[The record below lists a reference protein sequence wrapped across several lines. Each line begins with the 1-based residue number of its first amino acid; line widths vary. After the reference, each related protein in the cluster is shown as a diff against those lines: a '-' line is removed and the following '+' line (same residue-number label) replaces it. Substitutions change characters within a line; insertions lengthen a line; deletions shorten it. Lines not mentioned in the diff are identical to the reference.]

1 MDGVMKAL
9 FGLMFVL
16 LLAAPAAAFMEG
28 GCGAGKCS
36 DCHHLTVDEASN
48 LLGGGVDRVLKVD
61 PAEMPG
67 IWAVE
72 VEKKQQKFPVYI
84 DYSKSYVVTGNII
97 RLADKKNLTQ
107 EQVALDN
114 RVDVTR
120 IPLKDALVLGDPQA
134 KTRVIVFTD
143 PECPFCRRLHA
154 ELKKVVAAD
163 PQIVFFIK
171 LFPLKMHPTAYT
183 VAKSI
188 ACNHSLE
195 LLEDSY
201 AGKPVPPPLC
211 TGQEVDDNL
220 ALAAQLGIHSTPTL
234 IFPDGSVRPG
244 YRSAADLLTL
254 LGSDKTVAGAETAPL
269 GQKP

>member
-1 MDGVMKAL
+1 MKAL

-36 DCHHLTVDEASN
+36 DCHSLSVDEAGK
-48 LLGGGVDRVLKVD
+48 LLGAGVDRVLKVD
-61 PAEMPG
+61 QADVPG
-67 IWAVE
+67 LWAVE
-72 VEKKQQKFPVYI
+72 VEKQNQKFPVYI
-84 DYSKSYVVTGNII
+84 DYSKAYVVTGNII
-97 RLADKKNLTQ
+97 RLADKKNLTR
-107 EQVALDN
+107 EQVAQDN
-114 RVDVTR
+114 RVDVAR
-120 IPLKDALVLGDPQA
+120 IPLQDALVLGDPQA

-195 LLEDSY
+195 MLEASY
-201 AGKPVPPPLC
+201 AGKPVPPPVC
-211 TGQEVDDNL
+211 TSHEVDDNL

-234 IFPDGSVRPG
+234 ILPNGIVMPG
-244 YRSAADLLTL
+244 YRSAEDLLKL
-254 LGSDKTVAGAETAPL
+254 LGSDKAAPATETPAS